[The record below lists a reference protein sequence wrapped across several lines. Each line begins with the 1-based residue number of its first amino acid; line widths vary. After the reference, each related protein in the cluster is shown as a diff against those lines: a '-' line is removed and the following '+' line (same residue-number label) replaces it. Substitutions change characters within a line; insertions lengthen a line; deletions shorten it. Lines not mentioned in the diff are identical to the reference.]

1 MGRLQ
6 ELTENPAKKT
16 ASFGKK
22 KEGDVH
28 SITRQNNYSP
38 LPQNNYRPYP
48 PPHGQTI
55 ANIPPPFPNY
65 PHPRPQYPPPTNYQP
80 RPPPPPTQPRPPQ
93 NNPRPPRNP
102 DPPLPLPLSEIY
114 RYLVG
119 INQIV
124 PVPLDPIQPPY
135 PRWYDATARCEYH
148 GGAQGHSID
157 NCGALRGRVHALIRN
172 GWLKIE
178 GNGFLPNVTS
188 NPLPNHN
195 TGNGVNMIESEREG
209 STPEVDQLIPH
220 FGEIFRMA
228 MREGYLHLQAP
239 EPEDEAG
246 CPYHGRAA
254 NHELQNC
261 EELKQEV
268 QNLLSLKVLR
278 CQARSKM
285 EGGVNTARFSQNAST
300 SKPRITFSPPA
311 ASPPV
316 TIIQTPPQLPVTNTH
331 AIPWNYN
338 FQVFTQGASSST
350 SAPNLASP
358 SAPPKPCFT
367 PHEHF
372 KMTYTGPTSSTTPQ
386 PNPQP
391 ATATKSSPLESKVEF
406 ITRNGRC
413 YGYEEKEK
421 KRGKVKMAE
430 SQKNTEEEVEKVEGG
445 EPAEP
450 KEEEELLLQIM
461 KQSEYDV
468 VEQLRKTPARIS
480 LLSLILSSE
489 VHRQALQKILD
500 KAFVSPDIT
509 PRQFEKIVGQIQA
522 FSFFTFLEDEI
533 DPAGLAHTKALHV
546 TVKCKGCI
554 VAKVLIDNGSALNV
568 LPNATLARLPV
579 DRSNIRQSAMVIR
592 AFDGTRR
599 EVLGDIDLPLQV
611 GACTFNV
618 TFQVMNIEPAYTMLL
633 GRPWIH
639 SANAVPSTLH
649 QKIKYIMDGK
659 IIIVKG
665 EEAMLVTKP
674 QSLPYVE
681 AAEESLESSF
691 QALELQETIS
701 RNEGAMAMVA
711 KVMSRNGYEE
721 GKGVGAALQG
731 IIEPIPAIQKV
742 GRCGLGY
749 EEDALMDGRF
759 WMRNQ
764 LRDQRFDQKI
774 GRMKVVPKIMEVFT
788 KPVIEN
794 PAEVEESPDEP
805 SIDIIH
811 LDSLYETLVSPI
823 IEGQE
828 LNNWTAEDVPVLNF
842 E

>member
-1 MGRLQ
+1 MCI
-6 ELTENPAKKT
+6 LTP
-16 ASFGKK
+16 
-22 KEGDVH
+22 
-28 SITRQNNYSP
+28 QNNYSHSSKQ
-38 LPQNNYRPYP
+38 LSPYP
-48 PPHGQTI
+48 PPHGQTVT
-55 ANIPPPFPNY
+55 NIPPPFPNY
-65 PHPRPQYPPPTNYQP
+65 PHPHPQYPPPTNYQS
-80 RPPPPPTQPRPPQ
+80 RPPPPPAQPRPPQ

-102 DPPLPLPLSEIY
+102 DPPLPLALSEIY

-135 PRWYDATARCEYH
+135 PRWYDATAHCEYH

-157 NCGALRGRVHALIRN
+157 NHGALRGRVHALIRN

-178 GNGFLPNVTS
+178 GNGSLPNVTS

-195 TGNGVNMIESEREG
+195 AGSGVNMIEPDGEG
-209 STPEVDQLIPH
+209 STLEVDKLVPY
-220 FGEIFRMA
+220 FKEIFAMV
-228 MREGYLHLQAP
+228 MREGYLCPQVTGL
-239 EPEDEAG
+239 EEGTG
-246 CPYHGRAA
+246 CPYHGGAA
-254 NHELQNC
+254 DHELRGC
-261 EELKQEV
+261 EGFRQEV
-268 QNLLSLKVLR
+268 RNLLSLKVLR
-278 CQARSKM
+278 CQTRSKM
-285 EGGVNTARFSQNAST
+285 EEGVNTTRYSQNAST
-300 SKPRITFSPPA
+300 SKPRITFSPPV

-316 TIIQTPPQLPVTNTH
+316 TVIRAPSQLPITNTH

-350 SAPNLASP
+350 PAPSLASP
-358 SAPPKPCFT
+358 PAPPKPCFT

-372 KMTYTGPTSSTTPQ
+372 QMTYAGPATSATPQ
-386 PNPQP
+386 VDPQP
-391 ATATKSSPLESKVEF
+391 VTATKPSSLEQEVEF
-406 ITRNGRC
+406 ITRSGRC
-413 YGYEEKEK
+413 YGNEEKEK
-421 KRGKVKMAE
+421 RKGKVKMGE
-430 SQKNTEEEVEKVEGG
+430 SLKNTEEEVEKKEEV
-445 EPAEP
+445 EPAEH

-489 VHRQALQKILD
+489 VHRQALQRILD
-500 KAFVSPDIT
+500 QAFVNPDIT
-509 PRQFEKIVGQIQA
+509 PGQFEKIVGQIQA
-522 FSFFTFLEDEI
+522 SSFVTFSEDEI
-533 DPAGLAHTKALHV
+533 DPAGLRHTKALHV

-568 LPNATLARLPV
+568 LPSATSARLPV
-579 DRSNIRQSAMVIR
+579 DQSDIRQSAMVVR

-599 EVLGDIDLPLQV
+599 EVMGDIDLPLQI

-659 IIIVKG
+659 IITVRG
-665 EEAMLVTKP
+665 EEAILVTKP

-691 QALELQETIS
+691 QALELQDTG
-701 RNEGAMAMVA
+701 NEGAMAMVA
-711 KVMSRNGYEE
+711 KVMSRNGYQE
-721 GKGVGAALQG
+721 GKGLGTALQG
-731 IIEPIPAIQKV
+731 IVESIPAIQKV

-749 EEDALMDGRF
+749 EEDAFMDGRF
-759 WMRNQ
+759 WMRNR
-764 LRDQRFDQKI
+764 LRDQRFDKKRGKGKVIPRITKI
-774 GRMKVVPKIMEVFT
+774 FT

-794 PAEVEESPDEP
+794 PENAEESPDEP
-805 SIDIIH
+805 SIDVIQ
-811 LDSLYETLVSPI
+811 LDSLYEALVSPMA
-823 IEGQE
+823 EGQE
-828 LNNWTAEDVPVLNF
+828 LNNWTTENIPVLNF

>member
-6 ELTENPAKKT
+6 DLTENPAKKN

-28 SITRQNNYSP
+28 FITRQNNHSP

-48 PPHGQTI
+48 LPHGQTI

-93 NNPRPPRNP
+93 NNPRLPRNP
-102 DPPLPLPLSEIY
+102 DPPPSLPLSEIY

-124 PVPLDPIQPPY
+124 PIPLNPIQPPY
-135 PRWYDATARCEYH
+135 PRWYDATAWCEYH
-148 GGAQGHSID
+148 GGAQGHSTD

-178 GNGFLPNVTS
+178 GNGSLPNVTS
-188 NPLPNHN
+188 NPLPNHG
-195 TGNGVNMIESEREG
+195 TGNGVNMIKSEGEE
-209 STPEVDQLIPH
+209 STPEVDKLIPH
-220 FGEIFRMA
+220 FEEIFRMA
-228 MREGYLHLQAP
+228 LKEGYLHPQTTKL
-239 EPEDEAG
+239 EDGVG
-246 CPYHGRAA
+246 CSYHGRAA
-254 NHELQNC
+254 NHELKKC
-261 EELKQEV
+261 EQFKREV

-278 CQARSKM
+278 CQTRSKM
-285 EGGVNTARFSQNAST
+285 EEGVNTTRFGQNAST
-300 SKPRITFSPPA
+300 SKHRITFSAPTS
-311 ASPPV
+311 SPPV
-316 TIIQTPPQLPVTNTH
+316 TIIRTPPQLPVTNTH

-338 FQVFTQGASSST
+338 FQVFTQRASSST
-350 SAPNLASP
+350 PAPSLAPP
-358 SAPPKPCFT
+358 SVPPKPCFA

-372 KMTYTGPTSSTTPQ
+372 KMTYAGPFGSATPQ
-386 PNPQP
+386 SNPRL
-391 ATATKSSPLESKVEF
+391 ATATKLSPHEQEVEF
-406 ITRNGRC
+406 ITRSGRC
-413 YGYEEKEK
+413 YGNEEKEK
-421 KRGKVKMAE
+421 KRGKVKMGE
-430 SQKNTEEEVEKVEGG
+430 PRENTEEEVERAERG
-445 EPAEP
+445 EPVGTD
-450 KEEEELLLQIM
+450 EEEELLLQIM

-489 VHRQALQKILD
+489 VHRQALQKILG

-509 PRQFEKIVGQIQA
+509 PGQFEKIVGQIQA
-522 FSFFTFLEDEI
+522 SSFVTFSEEEI

-546 TVKCKGCI
+546 TAKCKGCI

-568 LPNATLARLPV
+568 LPSATLARLPV
-579 DRSNIRQSAMVIR
+579 DRSNIRQSTMVVR

-599 EVLGDIDLPLQV
+599 EVLGDIDLPLQI
-611 GACTFNV
+611 GACTFHF

-659 IIIVKG
+659 IITVKG

-701 RNEGAMAMVA
+701 RNKGATAMVA
-711 KVMSRNGYEE
+711 KVMLRNGYEE
-721 GKGVGAALQG
+721 GKGLSRRLVIAVWVMRKT
-731 IIEPIPAIQKV
+731 PSW
-742 GRCGLGY
+742 
-749 EEDALMDGRF
+749 MD
-759 WMRNQ
+759 
-764 LRDQRFDQKI
+764 
-774 GRMKVVPKIMEVFT
+774 
-788 KPVIEN
+788 
-794 PAEVEESPDEP
+794 
-805 SIDIIH
+805 
-811 LDSLYETLVSPI
+811 DS
-823 IEGQE
+823 G
-828 LNNWTAEDVPVLNF
+828 
-842 E
+842 

>member
-1 MGRLQ
+1 M
-6 ELTENPAKKT
+6 
-16 ASFGKK
+16 
-22 KEGDVH
+22 
-28 SITRQNNYSP
+28 
-38 LPQNNYRPYP
+38 
-48 PPHGQTI
+48 
-55 ANIPPPFPNY
+55 PPFPNY

-80 RPPPPPTQPRPPQ
+80 RPPPPPAQPRPPQ

-148 GGAQGHSID
+148 GGAQGHSTD

-178 GNGFLPNVTS
+178 GNGSLPNVTS

-195 TGNGVNMIESEREG
+195 AGNGVNMIESDGER
-209 STPEVDQLIPH
+209 STPEVDELIPH
-220 FGEIFRMA
+220 FEDIFAVA
-228 MREGYLHLQAP
+228 MKEGYLCPQASKSV
-239 EPEDEAG
+239 EDTG
-246 CPYHGRAA
+246 CPYHGGAA
-254 NHELQNC
+254 DHELQDC
-261 EELKQEV
+261 EEFKQEV

-278 CQARSKM
+278 CRTRSKT
-285 EGGVNTARFSQNAST
+285 ERGVNTTRYSQNAST
-300 SKPRITFSPPA
+300 SKPRITFSPPV

-316 TIIQTPPQLPVTNTH
+316 TVIRTPPQLPVTNTH
-331 AIPWNYN
+331 AVPWNYN

-358 SAPPKPCFT
+358 PAPPKPCFT

-372 KMTYTGPTSSTTPQ
+372 KMTYAGPTASTTPQ
-386 PNPQP
+386 VNLQP
-391 ATATKSSPLESKVEF
+391 VAATKSSPPEQEIEF
-406 ITRNGRC
+406 ITRSGRC
-413 YGYEEKEK
+413 YGNEEKEK
-421 KRGKVKMAE
+421 RKGKVKMGE
-430 SQKNTEEEVEKVEGG
+430 SPKNIEEEVEKTGEV
-445 EPAEP
+445 EPAGH

-480 LLSLILSSE
+480 LLSLILSLE
-489 VHRQALQKILD
+489 VHRQALQRVLD
-500 KAFVSPDIT
+500 QAFVNPDIT
-509 PRQFEKIVGQIQA
+509 PGQFEKIVGQIHA
-522 FSFFTFLEDEI
+522 SSFVTFSEDEI
-533 DPAGLAHTKALHV
+533 DPAGLRHTKALHV

-568 LPNATLARLPV
+568 RPSATLARLPV
-579 DRSNIRQSAMVIR
+579 DQSDIRQRAMVVR
-592 AFDGTRR
+592 AFNGTRR
-599 EVLGDIDLPLQV
+599 EVLGDIDLPLQI

-659 IIIVKG
+659 IITVRG
-665 EEAMLVTKP
+665 EEAILVIKP

-691 QALELQETIS
+691 QALELQET
-701 RNEGAMAMVA
+701 RNEAAMAMVA
-711 KVMSRNGYEE
+711 KIMSRSGYKE
-721 GKGVGAALQG
+721 GKGLGATLQG
-731 IIEPIPAIQKV
+731 IIEPIPTIQKI
-742 GRCGLGY
+742 GRCDLGY
-749 EEDALMDGRF
+749 EEDALMNGRF
-759 WMRNQ
+759 WMRKM
-764 LRDQRFDQKI
+764 LRDQRFDQKM
-774 GRMKVVPKIMEVFT
+774 GKGKVVPRIAEIFT
-788 KPVIEN
+788 EPVIEN
-794 PAEVEESPDEP
+794 PTEVEESPDEP
-805 SIDIIH
+805 SIDVIH
-811 LDSLYETLVSPI
+811 LDSLYKALVSPI
-823 IEGQE
+823 AKGQE
-828 LNNWTAEDVPVLNF
+828 LDNWTAEDIPVLNF